1 MSPEEV
7 EELVDFI
14 LFGDIHEAPF
24 DLIIDKIG
32 GDNVNQAAR
41 LLNDEEYT
49 RTAIAAS
56 IRQQYGG
63 NPAG

>member
-7 EELVDFI
+7 EKLVDFI
-14 LFGDIHEAPF
+14 LYGDIYEAPF
-24 DLIIDKIG
+24 DLITDKIG
-32 GDNVNQAAR
+32 EDNVNFAAR
-41 LLNDEEYT
+41 NMDDEEYT

>member
-14 LFGDIHEAPF
+14 LYGDIHEAGF
-24 DLIIDKIG
+24 DLVSDQIG
-32 GDNVNQAAR
+32 DEDVNCAAR
-41 LLNDEEYT
+41 LMNDEEYT

-56 IRQQYGG
+56 IRQKYGG
-63 NPAG
+63 DLAG

>member
-1 MSPEEV
+1 MSPEET

-14 LFGDIHEAPF
+14 LYGDIHEAPF
-24 DLIIDKIG
+24 DLVTDKIG
-32 GDNVNQAAR
+32 GDNVNYAAR
-41 LLNDEEYT
+41 QMNDEEYT

-56 IRQQYGG
+56 IRQKYGG